1 MSKKRVN
8 EGLID
13 SAINSIFSAIGKG
26 IGDRT
31 LKKLAKKDPKIAQSL
46 KQAQNARKIL
56 QKQLDAMSKKD
67 KRDLKK
73 GTYFDL

>member
-1 MSKKRVN
+1 VSKKRVN

-13 SAINSIFSAIGKG
+13 SAISSIFGAIGRG

-31 LKKLAKKDPKIAQSL
+31 LKILAKKDPKIAQSL
-46 KQAQNARKIL
+46 KQAEDARKIL
-56 QKQLDAMSKKD
+56 KTRLDAMSKKD

-73 GTYFDL
+73 GKYFDL